1 MFIGPSTA
9 SAPLMASGTA
19 SAAELDDSAARLKIS
34 PLDAYAPQIMHKALG
49 ELLDHPAL
57 FEREPRLAAL
67 KVDLTMKALPDTP
80 APPHM
85 TDSGHLVLTHDT
97 IDGPQGL
104 VRVLLAGAQVALD
117 TLNADPRAGT
127 LARAEA
133 TAHRRHYTAAERAKS
148 PALII

>member
-1 MFIGPSTA
+1 
-9 SAPLMASGTA
+9 MASGTA
-19 SAAELDDSAARLKIS
+19 SAAELDDSAARLKIN

-67 KVDLTMKALPDTP
+67 KVDLTMKALPENVS
-80 APPHM
+80 PPHM
-85 TDSGHLVLTHDT
+85 TDGRHLVLTHDT
-97 IDGPQGL
+97 IEGPQGL

-117 TLNADPRAGT
+117 TLNAIPQADT

-133 TAHRRHYTAAERAKS
+133 TAHRRHYTADERRQH
-148 PALII
+148 PCALE